1 MHHERASEAAAGKQ
15 LAQFQMMLVK
25 PAHKAQLDQPAAHRA
40 FRMDNREAC
49 FGRHGERLF
58 AENRFARPE
67 AGERI
72 RLVGGAGGGNH
83 NSVHP
88 GRGDQRFRLHGMRDG
103 EARGNLAG
111 AGRGRGSDC
120 RHARAG

>member
-72 RLVGGAGGGNH
+72 RMRSGSAWSQGGVSSAQEWERMV
-83 NSVHP
+83 SEESIRAASPLKVT
-88 GRGDQRFRLHGMRDG
+88 LHR
-103 EARGNLAG
+103 
-111 AGRGRGSDC
+111 
-120 RHARAG
+120 